1 MRRYERPSFRDAGR
15 LKARLV
21 AVALVLVSLG
31 LITIYF
37 RESSGGALHGAQR
50 IGLSIL
56 MPFEVA
62 GERVSRPFRDAWGY
76 GADLVGAKSE
86 NAKLREQVAALQK
99 ELIQEQTA
107 ARENQRLRDLTR
119 YISGPSFP
127 DDYRAVVT
135 RVVARPPSAYN
146 QVVLV
151 AAGSSNGIAVNDPVV
166 TEDGLVGLVT
176 EVTGNG
182 ARVTLLT
189 DQASAVSALV
199 LQSGAAGIVRHGP
212 SDGSALVLDRV
223 GKDELVS
230 EGNLVITAGWRT
242 GNLESLY
249 PRGIP
254 IGTILG
260 EAKGSEAWARTFL
273 VRPTVKPSDV
283 TNVMVLLPQRTTG
296 DLTSVWPSAAGVDS
310 AVRRIV
316 DAGDSLVAARRDSI
330 RGDSLRRGALRR
342 DTLVRRDT
350 LRRDTLLGATPGR
363 GGARR

>member
-1 MRRYERPSFRDAGR
+1 VRRYERPSFRDAGR

-21 AVALVLVSLG
+21 TVALVLVSLG
-31 LITIYF
+31 LVTIYF

-127 DDYRAVVT
+127 GDYRAVVT

-151 AAGSSNGIAVNDPVV
+151 AAGSSEGITVNDPVV

-189 DQASAVSALV
+189 DQASAVSSLV

-249 PRGIP
+249 PRGLP
-254 IGTILG
+254 IGMVASVGQQDVDLYKRIQI
-260 EAKGSEAWARTFL
+260 APL
-273 VRPTVKPSDV
+273 VDF
-283 TNVMVLLPQRTTG
+283 
-296 DLTSVWPSAAGVDS
+296 
-310 AVRRIV
+310 
-316 DAGDSLVAARRDSI
+316 DSLAEVI
-330 RGDSLRRGALRR
+330 V
-342 DTLVRRDT
+342 LVGNPKAKEQKRK
-350 LRRDTLLGATPGR
+350 
-363 GGARR
+363 

>member
-76 GADLVGAKSE
+76 GSELVGAKSE

-99 ELIQEQTA
+99 EVIQEQTA
-107 ARENQRLRDLTR
+107 ARENERLRELTR
-119 YISGPSFP
+119 YISGPKFP

-151 AAGSSNGIAVNDPVV
+151 AAGSNDGIAVNDPVV

-199 LQSGAAGIVRHGP
+199 LQSDAAGIVRHGP

-230 EGNLVITAGWRT
+230 EGDLVITAGWRT

-254 IGTILG
+254 IGMVASVGQQDVDLYKRIQV
-260 EAKGSEAWARTFL
+260 APL
-273 VRPTVKPSDV
+273 VDF
-283 TNVMVLLPQRTTG
+283 
-296 DLTSVWPSAAGVDS
+296 
-310 AVRRIV
+310 
-316 DAGDSLVAARRDSI
+316 DSLNEVI
-330 RGDSLRRGALRR
+330 V
-342 DTLVRRDT
+342 LV
-350 LRRDTLLGATPGR
+350 GNPKAKEQKKQK
-363 GGARR
+363 